1 MLIVGSELLQ
11 RPDGGA
17 LLSAATRIADTASG
31 APPTEEWRVLNI
43 LQKVCVWG
51 VGGGEAEGGGGAVLR
66 EGGWRG
72 VRAEG
77 GREGGGGGV
86 LREGG

>member
-51 VGGGEAEGGGGAVLR
+51 GGEAEGGGGGGRGAVLR

-77 GREGGGGGV
+77 GREGGGGG
-86 LREGG
+86 GC